1 MERKKRIPENFIP
14 TTEELERELFRVK
27 YNSRYS
33 KILRSA
39 LYSLIIAFAIAI
51 LIATLLFPVLEVYET
66 SMSPSLEKDDVV
78 LAVKQNSFK
87 QGDVIAF
94 YYNNHILVKRV
105 IATPGDW
112 VEFDIE
118 GNVYVNG
125 KILIEPYLEE
135 KEIGKYDIEFPYMVP
150 ANSYFVL
157 NDQRSDSLDS
167 RNSVIG
173 SISKEDILGK
183 VEIRLLPL
191 KRVGVI
197 EK

>member
-1 MERKKRIPENFIP
+1 MSKIPNGYIP
-14 TTEELERELFRVK
+14 TTKELERELYRVK

-33 KILRSA
+33 KVLRSSA
-39 LYSLIIAFAIAI
+39 YALIIVTAIAV
-51 LIATLLFPVLEVYET
+51 LIATLIFPVLEVYEG
-66 SMSPSLEKDDVV
+66 SMSPALLKDDVV
-78 LAVKQNSFK
+78 LAVKQNYFK

-125 KILIEPYLEE
+125 KILIEPYIEE
-135 KEIGKYDIEFPYMVP
+135 KEVGKYDIELPYRVGP
-150 ANSYFVL
+150 NTYFVL

-167 RNSVIG
+167 RTSVIG
-173 SISKEDILGK
+173 TIDQEDIVGK
-183 VEIRLLPL
+183 VVFRLWPM
-191 KRVGVI
+191 KRLGII